1 MTGDWRERPA
11 LALLAWENQF
21 ARSIHKDRPH
31 QQSSMGFAAECL
43 DLLRLLLVEVSDL
56 ISRFAMRPQQFVQ
69 LRVYGL
75 SVAVF

>member
-1 MTGDWRERPA
+1 
-11 LALLAWENQF
+11 
-21 ARSIHKDRPH
+21 
-31 QQSSMGFAAECL
+31 MGFAAEGL
-43 DLLRLLLVEVSDL
+43 DLLRLFLVEVSDL